1 MASIKLKGS
10 TSGEI
15 TISAPAVAGT
25 NTLTLPANT
34 GNVLTSSSDV
44 SDLPTAP
51 SFSAVMTNQSH
62 QTVSAST
69 FTKVVFNVEDWDTDS
84 KYDKDTNYRFTPTVA
99 GIYQFNIAIRTNSST
114 TNGITLYKNGSLV
127 RRSFVSGSIY
137 VKLSTMEVADT
148 DDYFEA
154 FGFTTGTSFRAEAY
168 QQWFQASFMRKT

>member
-1 MASIKLKGS
+1 MALVIKGS
-10 TSGEI
+10 SSGQV
-15 TISAPAVAGT
+15 TVDAPAVAGT

-51 SFSAVMTNQSH
+51 SFSAVMTNTSH

-84 KYDKDTNYRFTPTVA
+84 KYDNVTNYRFTPTVA

-154 FGFTTGTSFRAEAY
+154 FGFATGDSFRAEAY
-168 QQWFQASFMRKT
+168 QQWFQAHFVRKT

>member
-1 MASIKLKGS
+1 MSLVIKGS
-10 TSGEI
+10 SSGQV
-15 TISAPAVAGT
+15 TIDVPAAAGT
-25 NTLTLPANT
+25 NTVTIPANT
-34 GNVLTSSSDV
+34 GNIITSASEV
-44 SDLPTAP
+44 ADLPSAP
-51 SFSAVMTNQSH
+51 SFSAVMTNTSH

-99 GIYQFNIAIRTNSST
+99 GIYQFNIAIRTDSST

-154 FGFTTGTSFRAEAY
+154 FGFTTGSSFRAEAY
-168 QQWFQASFMRKT
+168 QQWFQASFMRRT